1 MLFRSEGVVRAHPA
15 LIAAVRALDGAVPAG
30 DTVVVTERHIAFMVA
45 YYTRIPA
52 SLDPSTVPRAHRWRL
67 MPLAFIG
74 SGSPL
79 DHALL
84 DARRAPDLVPPRGL
98 HPRNPAGLVLVA
110 EPTWDWV
117 LQHVPPKTRAWA
129 AAWHTI

>member
-1 MLFRSEGVVRAHPA
+1 VPVA
-15 LIAAVRALDGAVPAG
+15 LS
-30 DTVVVTERHIAFMVA
+30 
-45 YYTRIPA
+45 PA
-52 SLDPSTVPRAHRWRL
+52 SVSRAHRWRL

-74 SGSPL
+74 AGSAL

-98 HPRNPAGLVLVA
+98 HPRNPDGLVLVA
-110 EPTWDWV
+110 EPTWEWV

-129 AAWHTI
+129 TAWHTI